1 MNAKSCVTCDSAAS
15 MFPMAVSAPEPRVE
29 HASENSRVTDLM
41 VSTRSP
47 ALPVSFAMPSLSVRP
62 SPPTVSIGSVVTPL
76 TAAKESSPIPSA
88 MLMNIWLSV
97 QAVWALMPTA
107 SRSKRTSL
115 ATKSPFC
122 ESLEWSF
129 KG

>member
-29 HASENSRVTDLM
+29 HASESSRVTDFM
-41 VSTRSP
+41 VLTRSL
-47 ALPVSFAMPSLSVRP
+47 ALSLSVAVPSLSVRP
-62 SPPTVSIGSVVTPL
+62 SPPTVSIGSVVTSFP
-76 TAAKESSPIPSA
+76 ASEESSPIPSA

-97 QAVWALMPTA
+97 QAAWALMPTA
-107 SRSKRTSL
+107 SRSKRTSP